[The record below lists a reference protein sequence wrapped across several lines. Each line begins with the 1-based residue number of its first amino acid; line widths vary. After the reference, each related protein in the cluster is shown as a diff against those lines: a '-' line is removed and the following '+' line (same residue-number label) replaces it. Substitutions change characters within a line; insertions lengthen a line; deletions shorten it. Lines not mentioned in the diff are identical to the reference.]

1 MSQLI
6 QFKAIRLKY
15 ISVTLNSRVESKVPT
30 IKTLDDYDSDQLG
43 VLDEKGFNYEM
54 GIYAEL
60 KPLQKELGFKITY
73 HNPEK
78 PHLWKRTKEHGIDFE
93 LEVKTRDNVTYHFYI
108 EASYQ
113 SHDYYYRKSW
123 FEKCR
128 VPRFRNVKSNRFNI
142 KVILTNRPHNMFG
155 IRPLAK
161 KHGIKHIVNL
171 TALINL
177 ITRIRNLNFYHLL
190 HSHYKDVNESNTKT
204 NTNNVYAYANT
215 KLTEGDKGFIEWL
228 KWLHEPVRPIYFDYL
243 RYKRDVL
250 EAE

>member
-1 MSQLI
+1 MS
-6 QFKAIRLKY
+6 
-15 ISVTLNSRVESKVPT
+15 T
-30 IKTLDDYDSDQLG
+30 IKTTVKTLDDYDSDQLG

-60 KPLQKELGFKITY
+60 KPLQKQLGFKITY

-78 PHLWKRTKEHGIDFE
+78 PHLWKRTKGEGIDFK
-93 LEVKTRDNVTYHFYI
+93 LEIPTRDNVTYTLHI

-113 SHDYYYRKSW
+113 GSDYYYRKFW
-123 FEKCR
+123 LTDCR
-128 VPRFRNVKSNRFNI
+128 VPRFRNVKPSRYDI

-155 IRPLAK
+155 VRPLAK
-161 KHGIKHIVNL
+161 KYGIKHIVNMDAL
-171 TALINL
+171 TNL

-190 HSHYKDVNESNTKT
+190 HSHYKDVNKSNTKT
-204 NTNNVYAYANT
+204 NTNNVYAYANS
-215 KLTEGDKGFIEWL
+215 KLSNEDKGFIEWL
-228 KWLHEPVRPIYFDYL
+228 KWLHEPIRPIYLDFL